1 MRPASHR
8 EILTNTFPLHLL
20 PLAPALR
27 CYDTRRRSA
36 LVVAHPAPLAP
47 SYLARVLLPLSY
59 QSPNQSPP
67 PPLSLPSKT
76 SLAPHTLPSDKNL
89 FYWYHESTTD
99 AASKPLVLWLNG
111 GPGCSSL
118 GGMFTELGKDSRHS
132 HVYTLRTRRRLPLR
146 LPFRPPRRRRTS
158 TPPFLFPD
166 RSFHPGS
173 TLV

>member
-8 EILTNTFPLHLL
+8 EILTKTFPLHLL

-67 PPLSLPSKT
+67 PSLSLPAKIP
-76 SLAPHTLPSDKNL
+76 LAPHILPVTRTS
-89 FYWYHESTTD
+89 STGTTRAPRTPPPSRLSSGSTAARD
-99 AASKPLVLWLNG
+99 AAPWAA
-111 GPGCSSL
+111 CSLSSVRIL
-118 GGMFTELGKDSRHS
+118 DTRMC
-132 HVYTLRTRRRLPLR
+132 TLRTRRRLPLR

-158 TPPFLFPD
+158 TPPFPFPD